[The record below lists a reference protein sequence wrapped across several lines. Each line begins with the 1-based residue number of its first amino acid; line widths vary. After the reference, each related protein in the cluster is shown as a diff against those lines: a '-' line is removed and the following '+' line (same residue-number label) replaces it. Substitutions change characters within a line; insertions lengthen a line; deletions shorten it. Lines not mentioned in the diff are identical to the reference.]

1 MPFTPLTEIDPEKA
15 REATQRVCEVFGVP
29 SLRDFQ
35 EQAGHNTLK
44 GQNTILDVPTGGG
57 KTLAFYY
64 PLFYYWSQNTSDSK
78 NQKIILIISPLVGLM
93 ESQAKVLTDR
103 GIPAVAMTSVTKDL
117 DKVLKDFGNN
127 QYCVGFVGPEMAAS
141 SHFHKLVVESSP
153 FQCNIIAVDVDE
165 GHEISEWGTDDF
177 RPEYS
182 RLSQLLAKL
191 PSGVPV
197 LTASATLPP
206 EIIQDI
212 KSKLGLGDKCERIS
226 VSNEKPNVALS
237 IRIIQHPLDSF
248 ADLAA
253 LFPIDLTGP
262 EDFAQTIIYV
272 NSRHDAELIQD
283 FFRKNCPDCIPKE
296 SFEFFHR
303 YIAESDKIAV
313 QEGLANG
320 RLRCVIATDALGTV
334 GL

>member
-1 MPFTPLTEIDPEKA
+1 M
-15 REATQRVCEVFGVP
+15 
-29 SLRDFQ
+29 
-35 EQAGHNTLK
+35 
-44 GQNTILDVPTGGG
+44 
-57 KTLAFYY
+57 
-64 PLFYYWSQNTSDSK
+64 
-78 NQKIILIISPLVGLM
+78 
-93 ESQAKVLTDR
+93 
-103 GIPAVAMTSVTKDL
+103 
-117 DKVLKDFGNN
+117 
-127 QYCVGFVGPEMAAS
+127 GFVGPEMAAS

-153 FQCNIIAVDVDE
+153 FQRNIIAVDVDE

-212 KSKLGLGDKCERIS
+212 ESKLGLGNKCERIS

-237 IRIIQHPLDSF
+237 VRIIQHPLDSF

-253 LFPIDLTGP
+253 LFPIDPTGP

-303 YIAESDKIAV
+303 YIAESDKIAI
-313 QEGLANG
+313 QEGLASG
-320 RLRCVIATDALGTV
+320 RLCCVIATDALGTV

>member
-1 MPFTPLTEIDPEKA
+1 
-15 REATQRVCEVFGVP
+15 
-29 SLRDFQ
+29 
-35 EQAGHNTLK
+35 
-44 GQNTILDVPTGGG
+44 
-57 KTLAFYY
+57 
-64 PLFYYWSQNTSDSK
+64 
-78 NQKIILIISPLVGLM
+78 
-93 ESQAKVLTDR
+93 
-103 GIPAVAMTSVTKDL
+103 
-117 DKVLKDFGNN
+117 
-127 QYCVGFVGPEMAAS
+127 MAAS

-153 FQCNIIAVDVDE
+153 FQHNIIAVDVDE

-206 EIIQDI
+206 EIIQNI
-212 KSKLGLGDKCERIS
+212 ESKLGLGDKCERIS

-237 IRIIQHPLDSF
+237 VRIIQHPLDSF

-283 FFRKNCPDCIPKE
+283 FFRKLH
-296 SFEFFHR
+296 S
-303 YIAESDKIAV
+303 
-313 QEGLANG
+313 
-320 RLRCVIATDALGTV
+320 
-334 GL
+334 

>member
-15 REATQRVCEVFGVP
+15 REAPRRVCEVFGVP
-29 SLRDFQ
+29 SLHDFQ
-35 EQAGHNTLK
+35 EQAGHNALK
-44 GQNTILDVPTGGG
+44 GRNTILDVPTGGG

-93 ESQAKVLTDR
+93 ESQAKVLRDR

-127 QYCVGFVGPEMAAS
+127 QYRVGFVGPEMAAS

-153 FQCNIIAVDVDE
+153 FQRNIITVDVDE

-182 RLSQLLAKL
+182 CLSQLLAKL

-212 KSKLGLGDKCERIS
+212 ESKLGLGDKCERIS

-237 IRIIQHPLDSF
+237 VRIIQHPLDSF

-253 LFPIDLTGP
+253 LFPIDPTVTKR
-262 EDFAQTIIYV
+262 Q
-272 NSRHDAELIQD
+272 RW
-283 FFRKNCPDCIPKE
+283 
-296 SFEFFHR
+296 
-303 YIAESDKIAV
+303 SD
-313 QEGLANG
+313 
-320 RLRCVIATDALGTV
+320 
-334 GL
+334 